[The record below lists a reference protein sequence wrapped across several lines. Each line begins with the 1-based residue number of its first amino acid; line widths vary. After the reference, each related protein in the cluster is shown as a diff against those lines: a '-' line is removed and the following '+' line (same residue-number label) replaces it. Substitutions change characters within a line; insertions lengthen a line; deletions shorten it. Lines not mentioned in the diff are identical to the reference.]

1 MEASEVLLILLAL
14 VLGAV
19 AGYVLGRRTASPS
32 PQSDGDRLALTD
44 ARQDAATA
52 RAEASRAREEA
63 ALTKAEVAQ
72 ILAEKSELRTAAAE
86 AQRVTAEAQAETAR
100 VRAQVAAATAERDA
114 AIERATEQAADRE
127 SLVAQFR
134 LLSAQTLEKQQQA
147 AEQATEQRFKA
158 TEHLVSPLADGLRQ
172 MQEKLH
178 QVETERARMSAELGE
193 QVSTLRLSG
202 EAIRRETLSLSNALR
217 TPQVRGSWGE
227 SSLKRIVEI
236 SGLVERC
243 DFDTQTTYTTD
254 EGRFR
259 PDLRVNLPAGKV
271 IFVDSKVPLA
281 AVLEAY
287 NTEDEAA
294 QRAHLQTFARHV
306 RTHIDQ
312 LADKNYWQLD
322 LGSPE
327 FVVLYLPSDEVYRL
341 ALEQAPDLH
350 DYATRRHVVLASP
363 GLLIP
368 QLQIVAN
375 GWKQVAVTETAAEV
389 SKLGRELYERLVT
402 LGNHFDKLGRSLGS
416 AVGHYNKAVGAVE
429 TRVMVSARR
438 FRDLGVTT
446 DDLPGLSPVTESAR
460 EAAVPE
466 MLNYQDLREL
476 SGGLFHDE
484 PTPLD
489 PLTTQRKVT
498 PRAEAG
504 GAS

>member
-100 VRAQVAAATAERDA
+100 VRAQVAAAMAERDA

-294 QRAHLQTFARHV
+294 QRTHLQTFARHV

-322 LGSPE
+322 LGSPSSSCCTC
-327 FVVLYLPSDEVYRL
+327 P
-341 ALEQAPDLH
+341 
-350 DYATRRHVVLASP
+350 ATRSTGSPWNRLPTYTTTPPAATSCSPPPGCSSRNCRSSRTAGNRWRSRRPPRRSPSWAASCTSASSRWATTSTSSA
-363 GLLIP
+363 GR
-368 QLQIVAN
+368 
-375 GWKQVAVTETAAEV
+375 WAAQ
-389 SKLGRELYERLVT
+389 SATTTRPSAPSRPASWSPPAASAT
-402 LGNHFDKLGRSLGS
+402 WASLPTTCRGC
-416 AVGHYNKAVGAVE
+416 
-429 TRVMVSARR
+429 RR
-438 FRDLGVTT
+438 
-446 DDLPGLSPVTESAR
+446 
-460 EAAVPE
+460 
-466 MLNYQDLREL
+466 
-476 SGGLFHDE
+476 
-484 PTPLD
+484 
-489 PLTTQRKVT
+489 
-498 PRAEAG
+498 
-504 GAS
+504 